1 MASSGHVLSEVT
13 AAKSLCALDH
23 RKTRV
28 LHVLAVALCHNNII
42 MIYIL
47 VIHMLRK
54 KWQSAH
60 ELMI

>member
-28 LHVLAVALCHNNII
+28 LHVLAVALCHNI

-47 VIHMLRK
+47 VIHMPRK
-54 KWQSAH
+54 KWQSVH